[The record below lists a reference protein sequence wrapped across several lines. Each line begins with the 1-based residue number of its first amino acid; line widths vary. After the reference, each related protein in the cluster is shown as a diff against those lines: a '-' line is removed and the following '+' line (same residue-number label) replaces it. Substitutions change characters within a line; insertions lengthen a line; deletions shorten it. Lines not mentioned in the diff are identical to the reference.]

1 MDAFLAQLP
10 LLLLIAARLI
20 GLMTSSPVFS
30 NRFVSPQV
38 RFALSF
44 VLAFVLL
51 PGVTPPATPPEGAF
65 LLLAA
70 LFEMLTGL
78 VIGFVTSLVLAVM
91 QMAGA
96 LIDLDMGFTLV
107 NVLDP
112 ITGHNGSILG
122 AFFQTV
128 IVVIYLL
135 ANGHHLLI
143 RALVQSYELV
153 PAGGLIAPEGALYV
167 IYTFGQLLA
176 IAVQIVLPFIAVIMV
191 TMVAF
196 AGINRAVSQINI
208 LSVGL
213 GTKSVVGL
221 LILVTLLPY
230 LRQPM
235 VRLVELSYEEIIRVL
250 TFMRPTP

>member
-20 GLMTSSPVFS
+20 GLMISSPVFS
-30 NRFVSPQV
+30 NRFVPAQV

-44 VLAFVLL
+44 VLAFILL
-51 PGVTPPATPPEGAF
+51 PAVAQPTTPPEGAY
-65 LLLAA
+65 LLLAS

-78 VIGFVTSLVLAVM
+78 VIGFVTNMVLAVM
-91 QMAGA
+91 QIAGA

-107 NVLDP
+107 NILDP
-112 ITGHNGSILG
+112 ITGHNDSILG
-122 AFFQTV
+122 AFFQSV
-128 IVVIYLL
+128 IVVVYLL
-135 ANGHHLLI
+135 VNGHHLLI
-143 RALVQSYELV
+143 RALIQSYELV
-153 PAGGLIAPEGALYV
+153 PAGTLIAPEGALHVVYM
-167 IYTFGQLLA
+167 FAQLLS
-176 IAVQIVLPFIAVIMV
+176 IAVQLVLPFIAVILV

-196 AGINRAVSQINI
+196 AGVNRAVSQLNI

-213 GTKSVVGL
+213 GTKSLVGL
-221 LILVTLLPY
+221 LILVSLLPY

-235 VRLVELSYEEIIRVL
+235 VRLVEISYEEIIRVL